1 MIKIEIPRRGDYEIE
16 NAVFDYNGTV
26 AVNGE
31 MSENTQENLKKLSEF
46 VDIYILTADTYGTV
60 KKKCEKLPVSL
71 EVFPTHDAADYKEKI
86 VSSLSGQ
93 SICFGNGYNDIKMF
107 DVADLSICIIEGEGC
122 AGKLLSHSDIIVKS
136 IDDAFELVFNT
147 NRIKATLRG

>member
-1 MIKIEIPRRGDYEIE
+1 MIKIEIPGRGDYEIE

-31 MSENTQENLKKLSEF
+31 MNENTQKNLKKLSEY
-46 VDIYILTADTYGTV
+46 VNIYILTADTYGTV
-60 KKKCEKLPVSL
+60 KKKCENLPVSV
-71 EVFPTHDAADYKEKI
+71 EVFPTHDVADYKEKI
-86 VSSLSGQ
+86 VKSLSGQ

>member
-1 MIKIEIPRRGDYEIE
+1 MIKVDIPGRGKYEIE

-26 AVNGE
+26 AVNGD
-31 MSENTQENLKKLSEF
+31 MSKNTQKNLKKLSEY
-46 VDIYILTADTYGTV
+46 VNIYILTADTYGTV
-60 KKKCEKLPVSL
+60 KKKCENLPVSV

>member
-1 MIKIEIPRRGDYEIE
+1 MIKIEIPGRGDYEIE

-60 KKKCEKLPVSL
+60 KKKCEKLPVSV

-93 SICFGNGYNDIKMF
+93 SI
-107 DVADLSICIIEGEGC
+107 
-122 AGKLLSHSDIIVKS
+122 
-136 IDDAFELVFNT
+136 
-147 NRIKATLRG
+147 

>member
-1 MIKIEIPRRGDYEIE
+1 
-16 NAVFDYNGTV
+16 
-26 AVNGE
+26 
-31 MSENTQENLKKLSEF
+31 
-46 VDIYILTADTYGTV
+46 
-60 KKKCEKLPVSL
+60 
-71 EVFPTHDAADYKEKI
+71 
-86 VSSLSGQ
+86 
-93 SICFGNGYNDIKMF
+93 MF

>member
-1 MIKIEIPRRGDYEIE
+1 MIKIEIPGRGDYEIE
-16 NAVFDYNGTV
+16 SAVFDYKGTV

-60 KKKCEKLPVSL
+60 KKKCEKLPVSV

>member
-1 MIKIEIPRRGDYEIE
+1 MIKIEIPGRGDYEIE

-31 MSENTQENLKKLSEF
+31 VNENTQKNLKKLSEY
-46 VDIYILTADTYGTV
+46 VNIYILTADTYGTV
-60 KKKCEKLPVSL
+60 KKKCENLPVSV

-86 VSSLSGQ
+86 VKSLSGK

-107 DVADLSICIIEGEGC
+107 DIADLSVCIIEGEGC
-122 AGKLLSHSDIIVKS
+122 SGKLLSHSDIVVNS
-136 IDDAFELVFNT
+136 IDDAFGLVFNT
-147 NRIKATLRG
+147 DRIKATLRG

>member
-1 MIKIEIPRRGDYEIE
+1 MIKIEIPGRGDYEIE

-26 AVNGE
+26 AINGE

-60 KKKCEKLPVSL
+60 KKKCEKLPVSV

>member
-1 MIKIEIPRRGDYEIE
+1 MIKIEIPGRGDYEIE

-26 AVNGE
+26 AINGE

-60 KKKCEKLPVSL
+60 KKKCEKLPVSV

-93 SICFGNGYNDIKMF
+93 SICFGNGYTDIKMF

>member
-60 KKKCEKLPVSL
+60 KKKCEKLPVSV